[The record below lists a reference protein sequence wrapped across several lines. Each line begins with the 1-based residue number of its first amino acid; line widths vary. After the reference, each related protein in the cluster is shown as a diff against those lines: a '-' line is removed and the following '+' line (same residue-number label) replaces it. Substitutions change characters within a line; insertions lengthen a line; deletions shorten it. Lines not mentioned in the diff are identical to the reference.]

1 MTDEIGAPGT
11 GMSRREFLAATG
23 TVGATAAAGCNAPT
37 RSDRGG
43 NGVQTSPAD
52 VGDGAGSGVEQ
63 LAPAAPPQIVDLPE
77 QNNQVTMRAVNRRMD
92 AHPGEPMGG
101 PVQLPKVWAFQAD
114 DREPSVPGP
123 ILRAEEGDTVEVTL
137 DNRDAD
143 MPHTLHFH
151 GVRKTWEN
159 DGVPTTTGITVQ
171 PGEKHTYEIPAN
183 VPGTHL
189 YHCHYQTH
197 RHIDMG
203 MYGFFRVDP
212 EGYEPADRELFMT
225 LKEWDSRLNRQ
236 MAGED
241 VSYSPRERDPDTF
254 TINGRSAPRTL
265 HPEDGSPVIVS
276 QGDTVRIHFANNGY
290 MMHPMHTHNHRF
302 EVVEKDGSPIPEEA
316 RYKEDV
322 LNIAPAER
330 KTIEFEADADP
341 GIYLMHC
348 HKVFHAMN
356 GNSYPG
362 GMVGGI
368 VYEEAMDSEI
378 FAQLMEYAGYE
389 G

>member
-23 TVGATAAAGCNAPT
+23 TVGATAAAGCAAPT
-37 RSDRGG
+37 RNDRGSTG
-43 NGVQTSPAD
+43 PQTSPAD
-52 VGDGAGSGVEQ
+52 VGGVEQ

-77 QNNQVTMRAVNRRMD
+77 QNNEVTMRAVNRRLD
-92 AHPGEPMGG
+92 VHPGESMGG
-101 PVQLPKVWAFQAD
+101 PVELPKVWAFQAD

-123 ILRAEEGDTVEVTL
+123 ILRAQEGDTLEVTL
-137 DNRDAD
+137 DNTDAD
-143 MPHTLHFH
+143 MPHTIHFH

-159 DGVPTTTGITVQ
+159 DGVPTTTGITVA

-212 EGYEPADRELFMT
+212 EGYERADREIFMT
-225 LKEWDSRLNRQ
+225 MKEWDSRLNRQ

-241 VSYSPRERDPDTF
+241 VSYSPRDRDPDTF

-265 HPEDGSPVIVS
+265 HPEDGSPIIVS
-276 QGDTVRIHFANNGY
+276 QGDTVRVHFANNGY
-290 MMHPMHTHNHRF
+290 MSHPMHIHNHRF
-302 EVVEKDGSPIPEEA
+302 QVVEKDGARVPEAA
-316 RYKEDV
+316 RHDQDV
-322 LNIAPAER
+322 VNIAPAQR
-330 KTIEFEADADP
+330 RTVEFEADADP
-341 GIYLMHC
+341 GIYLLHC

-356 GNSYPG
+356 GSTYPG

-368 VYEEAMDSEI
+368 VYEDAMDSDI
-378 FAQLMEYAGYE
+378 FAQLMDYAGYE